1 MPYIR
6 DIKYVL
12 CVLFMIFT
20 IILQKTKKEVLPIH
34 TYSNTSFLYPIT
46 SFTSV
51 STGHFS
57 KV

>member
-1 MPYIR
+1 
-6 DIKYVL
+6 
-12 CVLFMIFT
+12 MIFT
-20 IILQKTKKEVLPIH
+20 IILQKPKKEVLPIH